1 LLDALLNELERLIA
15 RAFRSEMGKPLRE
28 AGEGTVLEKIGAEG
42 ITRAHV
48 NKYLRIPENRIF
60 PGQPQ
65 NVSGHA
71 LWAIEEWL
79 E

>member
-42 ITRAHV
+42 IPV
-48 NKYLRIPENRIF
+48 LM
-60 PGQPQ
+60 
-65 NVSGHA
+65 
-71 LWAIEEWL
+71 
-79 E
+79 